1 MEPHDAD
8 TLADTVLSLFK
19 ERDLP
24 VKRDAI
30 VSALEDSASTTATT
44 TAPGPNNA
52 QWVSTHLHPDTLLS
66 REELAL

>member
-1 MEPHDAD
+1 MENH
-8 TLADTVLSLFK
+8 LADTVHSHFK

-30 VSALEDSASTTATT
+30 ISALEDHAT
-44 TAPGPNNA
+44 GEENA
-52 QWVSTHLHPDTLLS
+52 QWVSKHLHPDTLLS